1 MKRLPRLR
9 RLPNSLLLSLALLAL
24 PVSGAAAAVTT
35 VCSTVQAA
43 GMSLPE
49 RHAAAKMEAEAALG
63 GGSAGSCLGGAVQV
77 MAEPGGQ
84 GVPLQWQ
91 DAGSPQPSDDD
102 TATLPAQPAAA
113 AGELPELPP
122 EVMAH
127 WAHMAPMA
135 TPAAFNDLLLPF
147 ATRC

>member
-1 MKRLPRLR
+1 MKRLP
-9 RLPNSLLLSLALLAL
+9 RLPNSLLLSLALIAL

-35 VCSTVQAA
+35 VCSAAQAS
-43 GMSLPE
+43 GLSLPE

-63 GGSAGSCLGGAVQV
+63 GGSEGNCRGATVQV

-84 GVPLQWQ
+84 GVPLQLQ
-91 DAGSPQPSDDD
+91 DAGPPQPSDDD

-113 AGELPELPP
+113 ASELPELPP

-127 WAHMAPMA
+127 WAHVAPMS
-135 TPAAFNDLLLPF
+135 TPAVFSDLLPF
-147 ATRC
+147 ARRC

>member
-1 MKRLPRLR
+1 MKRLPRLS
-9 RLPNSLLLSLALLAL
+9 NSLLLSLALIAL
-24 PVSGAAAAVTT
+24 PVSGSAGAVAT
-35 VCSTVQAA
+35 VCSAVQAA
-43 GMSLPE
+43 GLSLPE

-63 GGSAGSCLGGAVQV
+63 GGEGSCRSAAVQV

-84 GVPLQWQ
+84 GVPLQLQ

-102 TATLPAQPAAA
+102 TATLPVQPAAA

-127 WAHMAPMA
+127 WAHVAPMA
-135 TPAAFNDLLLPF
+135 TPAVFNDLLHF